1 MICNTRDRSNYTTE
15 TQKEKRPVLIFM
27 QEESETWMFN
37 ACKQIWKVYI
47 LTLKSLVMLKCES
60 RSSLH
65 ALQCK
70 WQPGSVLKFCPYYFK
85 NG

>member
-1 MICNTRDRSNYTTE
+1 MICNTRDQSNYTTE
-15 TQKEKRPVLIFM
+15 NQKEKRPVLIFM

-37 ACKQIWKVYI
+37 ACKQI

-70 WQPGSVLKFCPYYFK
+70 WQPGSVLKFYPYYFK